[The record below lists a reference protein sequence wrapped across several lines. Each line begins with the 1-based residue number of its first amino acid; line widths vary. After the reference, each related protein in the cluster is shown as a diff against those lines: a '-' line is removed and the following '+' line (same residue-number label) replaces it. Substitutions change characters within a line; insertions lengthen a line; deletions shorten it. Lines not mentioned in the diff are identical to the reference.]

1 MTQRL
6 DHLKETASQTAGP
19 YIHIGATPNFSG
31 ISGIYPEDLGKTMVA
46 RGAKG
51 ERITIVGHVIDGG
64 GAALKDALVE
74 IWQADAAGLYN
85 SPQEKRG
92 KADPNFTGFGRQP
105 TDLKTGEYRFETIKP
120 GSVPFVD
127 GRPMAP
133 HVTFWLIARGI
144 NLGLHTRMYFSDETA
159 ANAHLAEEDW
169 NRGAPPSTQQ
179 SFSAEPSFS
188 LRPTVSGVSVLV
200 RYITRVTERHE
211 VSTRIYHAAV
221 ELVRNAKLA
230 EAATEPA
237 APLKPS

>member
-1 MTQRL
+1 MTQSL
-6 DHLKETASQTAGP
+6 DLLKETASQTAGP

-64 GAALKDALVE
+64 GAALKDALGE
-74 IWQADAAGLYN
+74 LWQADVAGLYN

-133 HVTFWLIARGI
+133 HVTFWIIARGI

-159 ANAHLAEEDW
+159 ANAKCPVLARLED
-169 NRGAPPSTQQ
+169 Q
-179 SFSAEPSFS
+179 SRAKTLIAQRSEKD
-188 LRPTVSGVSVLV
+188 GK
-200 RYITRVTERHE
+200 
-211 VSTRIYHAAV
+211 AV
-221 ELVRNAKLA
+221 YTFDIRLQGEG
-230 EAATEPA
+230 E
-237 APLKPS
+237 